1 MCGVSAAGGFSDVQ
15 CQGAHAVDIG
25 DVLQTAKNG
34 AQVGGDGSLQG
45 EQGEGVTFG
54 LGGLNHEVVV
64 VADHGF
70 SQDDVCP
77 EKGLGRLLHRGA
89 GEPAHIA
96 DAARECVELLM
107 KRRTH
112 IVNGRPQQP
121 ATRLVRSTVQ
131 LRRFSGIRDVVE
143 LRVGLGDLVAR
154 MVAFIRA
161 GYPQGVPETDYVPLL
176 ALLRRRLS
184 DDEVAAVATQLAAR
198 GEMNIDAAD
207 IGVAITRIT
216 DELPSQADL
225 DRVQR
230 RLETIGWPVDPDR

>member
-1 MCGVSAAGGFSDVQ
+1 
-15 CQGAHAVDIG
+15 
-25 DVLQTAKNG
+25 
-34 AQVGGDGSLQG
+34 
-45 EQGEGVTFG
+45 
-54 LGGLNHEVVV
+54 
-64 VADHGF
+64 
-70 SQDDVCP
+70 
-77 EKGLGRLLHRGA
+77 
-89 GEPAHIA
+89 
-96 DAARECVELLM
+96 
-107 KRRTH
+107 
-112 IVNGRPQQP
+112 
-121 ATRLVRSTVQ
+121 
-131 LRRFSGIRDVVE
+131 
-143 LRVGLGDLVAR
+143 VGLGDLVAR

-176 ALLRRRLS
+176 ALLRRRSS